1 MKNWLL
7 FLNLTIISTLFG
19 QKPVVKIK
27 VDPKVAQAG
36 ESITVTIK
44 SNVQGEIDID
54 FPSAFVP
61 GYSVLNGM
69 EQETDFNTGKVITY
83 YYYSQDGTIKKDGEY
98 TFGPAYVK
106 SGSKTYKSNT
116 VGVTIRKE
124 HVVNSTGTISAKQ
137 LKQVAFGVVESSRNK
152 LYEGEPLI
160 LNAKIYARFYPTH
173 FEDYQTYIPDGTI
186 EKQALG
192 NNDKLVAE
200 QEKVKGIEFYSIEYD
215 RALVFPNHSGKLQVN
230 PFKLILKRGF
240 EGMPIVSTGA
250 NVEVLPLPTNV
261 PSSFIGM
268 VGKLTMT
275 KKLSQNSVKK
285 GDIVKLNVT
294 LDGVGN
300 LHNIITPKLQ
310 LPKGVTLYGDPKIE
324 ENYIFTTKGAEG
336 TINYEYTLQ
345 INKEGSFDL
354 PALNVAYF
362 DTKLEKYI
370 VLKES
375 LGKLNGP
382 EIQHL
387 SKASGSTQ
395 LISEAKQEAQK
406 ENVDV
411 GINLIK
417 SPVLWVSVFSFLAIA
432 ALIGFSLKF
441 KDKSPRAQVM
451 AASSK
456 SKAKAFVIPGKKS
469 SWIEV
474 DIEIQNASQL
484 IAAGDGKKAAQSL
497 ENAIC
502 RAVGIALDIAPQ
514 SESKENLVEMVRAKY
529 CVNLNCDKLKTIVQN
544 CQNSRYGC
552 GLSASEEQELLNS
565 TKEIVRDIKKIVRV

>member
-7 FLNLTIISTLFG
+7 FINLILVSTAFG
-19 QKPVVKIK
+19 QKPVVKIE

-36 ESITVTIK
+36 EPITVTIK

-54 FPSAFVP
+54 YPSAFVP
-61 GYSVLNGM
+61 GYSVMNGM

-116 VGVTIRKE
+116 VNVTIRKE
-124 HVVNSTGTISAKQ
+124 QVVNSTGTISAKQ
-137 LKQVAFGVVESSRNK
+137 FKQAAFGIVERSRK
-152 LYEGEPLI
+152 QLYEGEPLI

-173 FEDYQTYIPDGTI
+173 FEDYQTYIPDGTL
-186 EKQALG
+186 EKQVLG
-192 NNDKLVAE
+192 NNNKLVAE

-215 RALVFPNHSGKLQVN
+215 RALVFPNRSGKLQID

-250 NVEVLPLPTNV
+250 SVEVLPLPSNA

-275 KKLSQNSVKK
+275 QKLSQTEVKK
-285 GDIVKLNVT
+285 GDVVKLNVT

-300 LHNIITPKLQ
+300 MHNINTPNLQ
-310 LPKGVTLYGDPKIE
+310 LPKGVTLYGDPKID
-324 ENYIFTTKGAEG
+324 ENYIFTANGAEG

-345 INKEGSFDL
+345 INKEGSFELPDL
-354 PALNVAYF
+354 KVAYF
-362 DTKLEKYI
+362 DPKLEKYI
-370 VLKES
+370 VLKEN

-382 EIQHL
+382 EIQNM
-387 SKASGSTQ
+387 SKTSGSTQ
-395 LISEAKQEAQK
+395 LISEAKQEDKK
-406 ENVDV
+406 EENDL
-411 GINLIK
+411 GSNLIK

-441 KDKSPRAQVM
+441 KEKNSVVQAVT
-451 AASSK
+451 SSSISTK
-456 SKAKAFVIPGKKS
+456 NNFSAPEKKS

-474 DIEIQNASQL
+474 DIEIQNAVQL
-484 IAAGDGKKAAQSL
+484 IASGDGKKAAQSL

-502 RAVGIALDIAPQ
+502 KSAGIALDIAPQ
-514 SESKENLVEMVRAKY
+514 GKSKEALVEMMRAKY
-529 CVNLNCDKLKTIVQN
+529 CGNINCDKLKALVQN
-544 CQNSRYGC
+544 CQNSRYGF
-552 GLSASEEQELLNS
+552 GLTANEEQELLNS
-565 TKEIVRDIKKIVRV
+565 TKEIVGEIKKLVRS

>member
-7 FLNLTIISTLFG
+7 FINLLMLSTAMG
-19 QKPVVKIK
+19 QKPVVKIE

-36 ESITVTIK
+36 ESITINIK

-54 FPSAFVP
+54 YPSAFVP
-61 GYSVLNGM
+61 GYSVMNGM
-69 EQETDFNTGKVITY
+69 EQETDYNTGKVITY

-98 TFGPAYVK
+98 TFGPAFIK

-116 VGVTIRKE
+116 VNVTIQKE
-124 HVVNSTGTISAKQ
+124 QVINSSGIISAKQ
-137 LKQVAFGVVESSRNK
+137 MKQAAFGIVERSRK
-152 LYEGEPLI
+152 QLYEGEPLI

-173 FEDYQTYIPDGTI
+173 FEDYQTFMPDGTL

-192 NNDKLVAE
+192 NNNKLVAE

-215 RALVFPNHSGKLQVN
+215 RSLVFPNRSGKLQID

-250 NVEVLPLPTNV
+250 SVEVLPLPSNA
-261 PSSFIGM
+261 PASFIGM

-275 KKLSQNSVKK
+275 QKLSQSEVKK
-285 GDIVKLNVT
+285 GDVVKLNVT

-300 LHNIITPKLQ
+300 MHNINTPNLQ
-310 LPKGVTLYGDPKIE
+310 LPKGVTLYGDPKID
-324 ENYIFTTKGAEG
+324 ENYIFTANGAEG

-345 INKEGSFDL
+345 INKEGSFELPDL
-354 PALNVAYF
+354 KVAYF
-362 DTKLEKYI
+362 DPKLEKYI

-382 EIQHL
+382 EIQNI
-387 SKASGSTQ
+387 SKTSGSTQ
-395 LISEAKQEAQK
+395 LISEAKQENKK
-406 ENVDV
+406 EELDL
-411 GINLIK
+411 GSNLIK
-417 SPVLWVSVFSFLAIA
+417 SPILWVSVFSFLAIA

-441 KDKSPRAQVM
+441 KDKKQLNQV
-451 AASSK
+451 ASQPEITTSNYV
-456 SKAKAFVIPGKKS
+456 APVKKS

-474 DIEIQNASQL
+474 DVEIQNATQL
-484 IAAGDGKKAAQSL
+484 IASGDGKKAAQSL

-502 RAVGIALDIAPQ
+502 KSAGIALDVSPQ
-514 SESKENLVEMVRAKY
+514 GKSKETLVEMMREKY
-529 CVNLNCDKLKTIVQN
+529 CGNLNCDKLKALVQN
-544 CQNSRYGC
+544 CQNSRYGF
-552 GLSASEEQELLNS
+552 GLTESEEQELLNS
-565 TKEIVRDIKKIVRV
+565 TKEIVGEIKKLVRS

>member
-7 FLNLTIISTLFG
+7 LINLIIISTAMG
-19 QKPVVKIK
+19 QKPVVKIE
-27 VDPKVAQAG
+27 VEPKVAEAG
-36 ESITVTIK
+36 EPITITVK

-61 GYSVLNGM
+61 GYSVMNGM

-98 TFGPAYVK
+98 TFGPAFIK
-106 SGSKTYKSNT
+106 SGSKTYKSNS
-116 VGVTIRKE
+116 VNVTIRKE
-124 HVVNSTGTISAKQ
+124 QVINSSGTISAKQ
-137 LKQVAFGVVESSRNK
+137 MKQAAFGVIERNK
-152 LYEGEPLI
+152 KQLYEGEPLI

-173 FEDYQTYIPDGTI
+173 FEDYQTFIPEGTL

-192 NNDKLVAE
+192 NNNKLVAE
-200 QEKVKGIEFYSIEYD
+200 QEKLKGIEFYSIEYD
-215 RALVFPNHSGKLQVN
+215 RSLVFPNHSGKLQID

-250 NVEVLPLPTNV
+250 SVEVLPLPGNA

-275 KKLSQNSVKK
+275 QKLSQTDVKK
-285 GDIVKLNVT
+285 GDVVKLNVT

-300 LHNIITPKLQ
+300 MHNINTPTLQ

-324 ENYIFTTKGAEG
+324 EDYIFTANGAEG

-345 INKEGSFDL
+345 INKEGSFELPDL
-354 PALNVAYF
+354 KVAYF
-362 DTKLEKYI
+362 DPKLEKYI
-370 VLKES
+370 VLKEG

-382 EIQHL
+382 EIQNM
-387 SKASGSTQ
+387 SKTSGSTQ
-395 LISEAKQEAQK
+395 LISEAKQEDKREA
-406 ENVDV
+406 NDV
-411 GINLIK
+411 GSYLIK

-441 KDKSPRAQVM
+441 KDKKAPIQV
-451 AASSK
+451 ASQPTITANSYV
-456 SKAKAFVIPGKKS
+456 APVKKS

-474 DIEIQNASQL
+474 DVEIQNAAQL
-484 IAAGDGKKAAQSL
+484 IASGDGKKAAQSL

-502 RAVGIALDIAPQ
+502 KSAGIALDVSPQ
-514 SESKENLVEMVRAKY
+514 NQSKEALVEMMRAKY
-529 CVNLNCDKLKTIVQN
+529 CGNINCDNLKALVQN
-544 CQNSRYGC
+544 CQNSRYGF

-565 TKEIVRDIKKIVRV
+565 TKEIVGEIKKLVRS

>member
-7 FLNLTIISTLFG
+7 LINLIIISTAMG
-19 QKPVVKIK
+19 QKPVVKIE
-27 VDPKVAQAG
+27 VEPKVAEAG
-36 ESITVTIK
+36 EPITITVK

-61 GYSVLNGM
+61 GYSVFNGM

-98 TFGPAYVK
+98 TFGPAFIK
-106 SGSKTYKSNT
+106 SGSKTYKSNS
-116 VGVTIRKE
+116 VNVTIRKE
-124 HVVNSTGTISAKQ
+124 QVINSSGTISAKQ
-137 LKQVAFGVVESSRNK
+137 MKQAAFGIVERSRK
-152 LYEGEPLI
+152 QLYEGEPLI

-173 FEDYQTYIPDGTI
+173 FEDYQTFIPDGTL

-192 NNDKLVAE
+192 NNNKLVAE

-215 RALVFPNHSGKLQVN
+215 RSLVFPNRSGKLQID

-250 NVEVLPLPTNV
+250 IVEVLPLPGNA

-268 VGKLTMT
+268 VGKLTMIQE
-275 KKLSQNSVKK
+275 LSQTDVKK
-285 GDIVKLNVT
+285 GDVVKLNVT

-300 LHNIITPKLQ
+300 MHNINTPTLQ

-324 ENYIFTTKGAEG
+324 EDYIFTANGAEG
-336 TINYEYTLQ
+336 KINYEYTLQ

-354 PALNVAYF
+354 PELKVAYF
-362 DTKLEKYI
+362 DPKLEKYI
-370 VLKES
+370 VLKEG

-382 EIQHL
+382 EIQNM
-387 SKASGSTQ
+387 SKTSGSTQ
-395 LISEAKQEAQK
+395 LISEAKQEDK
-406 ENVDV
+406 REVNDV
-411 GINLIK
+411 GSNLIK

-441 KDKSPRAQVM
+441 KDKKPLIQV
-451 AASSK
+451 ASQTTIIANSY
-456 SKAKAFVIPGKKS
+456 VTPVKKS

-474 DIEIQNASQL
+474 DVEIQNATQL
-484 IAAGDGKKAAQSL
+484 IASGDGKKAAQSL

-502 RAVGIALDIAPQ
+502 KSAGIALDVSPQ
-514 SESKENLVEMVRAKY
+514 SQSKEALVELMRNKY
-529 CVNLNCDKLKTIVQN
+529 CGSINCDKLKELVQN
-544 CQNSRYGC
+544 CQNSRYGF

-565 TKEIVRDIKKIVRV
+565 TKEIVGEIKKLVRS

>member
-7 FLNLTIISTLFG
+7 FINLIIISTAMG
-19 QKPVVKIK
+19 QKPVVKIE

-36 ESITVTIK
+36 ESITVTVK

-61 GYSVLNGM
+61 GYSVFNGM

-98 TFGPAYVK
+98 TFGPAFIK

-116 VGVTIRKE
+116 VNVTIRKE
-124 HVVNSTGTISAKQ
+124 QVINSSGIISAKQ
-137 LKQVAFGVVESSRNK
+137 MKQAAFGIVERSRK
-152 LYEGEPLI
+152 QLYEGEPLI

-173 FEDYQTYIPDGTI
+173 FEDYQTFMPDGTL

-192 NNDKLVAE
+192 NNNKLVAE

-215 RALVFPNHSGKLQVN
+215 RSLVFPNRSGKLQID

-250 NVEVLPLPTNV
+250 SVEVLPLPSNA
-261 PSSFIGM
+261 PASFIGM
-268 VGKLTMT
+268 VGKLSMT
-275 KKLSQNSVKK
+275 QKLSQTEVKK
-285 GDIVKLNVT
+285 GDVVKLHLT
-294 LDGVGN
+294 LEGTGN
-300 LHNIITPKLQ
+300 LHNILTPNLV
-310 LPKGVTLYGDPKIE
+310 LPKGVTLYGDPKVE
-324 ENYIFTTKGAEG
+324 EDYIFTANGAEG
-336 TINYEYTLQ
+336 KINYEYTLQ

-354 PALNVAYF
+354 PELKVAYF
-362 DTKLEKYI
+362 DPKLEKYI

-382 EIQHL
+382 EIQNM
-387 SKASGSTQ
+387 SKTSGSTQ
-395 LISEAKQEAQK
+395 LISEAKQEDKK
-406 ENVDV
+406 EESDF
-411 GINLIK
+411 GSNLIK

-441 KDKSPRAQVM
+441 KDKKPPIQV
-451 AASSK
+451 ASQP
-456 SKAKAFVIPGKKS
+456 VITTTNYVAPVKKS

-474 DIEIQNASQL
+474 DVEIQNAAQL
-484 IAAGDGKKAAQSL
+484 IASGDGKKAAQSL

-502 RAVGIALDIAPQ
+502 KSAGIALDVSPQ
-514 SESKENLVEMVRAKY
+514 SQSKEALVEMMRAKY
-529 CVNLNCDKLKTIVQN
+529 CGNINCDKLKALVQN
-544 CQNSRYGC
+544 CQNSRYGF
-552 GLSASEEQELLNS
+552 GLTASEEQELLNS
-565 TKEIVRDIKKIVRV
+565 TKEIVGEIKKLVRV

>member
-7 FLNLTIISTLFG
+7 FINLIIISTAMG
-19 QKPVVKIK
+19 QKPVVKIE
-27 VDPKVAQAG
+27 VDPKVAEAG
-36 ESITVTIK
+36 EPITITVK

-61 GYSVLNGM
+61 GYSVFNGM

-98 TFGPAYVK
+98 TFGPAFIK

-116 VGVTIRKE
+116 VNVTIRKE
-124 HVVNSTGTISAKQ
+124 QVINSSGIISAKQ
-137 LKQVAFGVVESSRNK
+137 MKQAAFGIVERSRK
-152 LYEGEPLI
+152 QLYEGEPLI

-173 FEDYQTYIPDGTI
+173 FEDYQTFMPDGTL

-192 NNDKLVAE
+192 NNNKLVAE

-215 RALVFPNHSGKLQVN
+215 RSLVFPNRSGKLQID

-250 NVEVLPLPTNV
+250 SVEVLPLPPNA
-261 PSSFIGM
+261 PASFIGM

-275 KKLSQNSVKK
+275 QKLSQTEVKK
-285 GDIVKLNVT
+285 GDVVKLNVT

-300 LHNIITPKLQ
+300 MHNINTPTLQ

-324 ENYIFTTKGAEG
+324 EDYIFTANGAEG
-336 TINYEYTLQ
+336 KINYEYTLQ

-354 PALNVAYF
+354 PELKVAYF
-362 DTKLEKYI
+362 DPKLEKYI

-382 EIQHL
+382 EIQNM
-387 SKASGSTQ
+387 SKTSGSTQ
-395 LISEAKQEAQK
+395 LISEAKQEDKK
-406 ENVDV
+406 EESDL
-411 GINLIK
+411 GSNLIK
-417 SPVLWVSVFSFLAIA
+417 SPILWVSVFSFLAIA

-441 KDKSPRAQVM
+441 KDKKQPIQMASQSVISANTYASPV
-451 AASSK
+451 
-456 SKAKAFVIPGKKS
+456 KKS

-474 DIEIQNASQL
+474 DVEIQNATQL
-484 IAAGDGKKAAQSL
+484 IASGDGKKAAQSL

-502 RAVGIALDIAPQ
+502 KSAGIALGVSPQ
-514 SESKENLVEMVRAKY
+514 NQSKEALVEMMRAKY
-529 CVNLNCDKLKTIVQN
+529 CGNINCDKLKALVQN
-544 CQNSRYGC
+544 CQNSRYGF
-552 GLSASEEQELLNS
+552 GLPENEEQELLSS
-565 TKEIVRDIKKIVRV
+565 TKEIVAEIKKLVRV